1 MSTSTAKLP
10 AMDTM
15 RLRLPVA
22 EASGEDVCAAVCM
35 NEGVGDH
42 AELNVMGLKR
52 HIHGR
57 NEISISGLRI

>member
-1 MSTSTAKLP
+1 
-10 AMDTM
+10 MDTM